1 MDENIELD
9 DAAPW
14 LVIAI
19 TLLGFFLRAL
29 QLNIKSMWLDET
41 FSVWMASQSVPDM
54 LQWVVKIDQHP
65 PLYYLLLHYWV
76 NAFGDTPYYA
86 RLLSALFGAGAIP
99 IIYLIGKR
107 LGSVMVGLAA
117 AVFLAASTLNIYVSQ
132 ETRMYALLTFNAAV
146 AIYALVRLLTDPR
159 SSALPFGSQFRA
171 YPRIW
176 RAADKADP
184 GERGDSGLPYQSRAQ
199 SGWRA
204 WLARHRGLHLEAI
217 ETDLAWVALIVFSVA
232 TLFSHNT
239 AVLFPLATNFVV
251 LGLILF
257 QRLKKPAGQPSLQ
270 APSLRN
276 WIIAQIATLLLWSPW
291 LPLFIKQAGGVDQRF
306 WIPAPTWETILW
318 SLRSFLNASAPLS
331 EGVSLVVWGLY
342 GAVLLLGA
350 VYFRKKLSQFFLLA
364 GLFAIPILG
373 ELIVSLRRPIYSER
387 TLIWVTIPLFIFL
400 AAGISKLKNRFV
412 IFIAI
417 GVFGSINLFSAG
429 DYFRWFQKEDWSTP
443 AGYVAKFAEPGDLV
457 LFNSNFTVIP
467 FNYYFR
473 QYEDLYSIEIER
485 QGVPK
490 DLIQDAVL
498 EPEMT
503 EEDIP
508 ALLSLVS
515 GEDRVWL
522 VYSHDS
528 YTDPRGLVPQTLD
541 SQMKV
546 TRTREF
552 YGGVLY
558 LYERP

>member
-19 TLLGFFLRAL
+19 TLMGFFLRAL

-41 FSVWMASQSVPDM
+41 FSVWMASQSVADM

-76 NAFGDTPYYA
+76 SAFGDTPYYA
-86 RLLSALFGAGAIP
+86 RLLSALFGAGTIP
-99 IIYLIGKR
+99 ILYLIGKR
-107 LGSVMVGLAA
+107 LGGVMIGLGAA
-117 AVFLAASTLNIYVSQ
+117 MFLAVSTLNIYVSQ
-132 ETRMYALLTFNAAV
+132 ETRMYTLLAFNAAV

-159 SSALPFGSQFRA
+159 SAQPLGSQFRQ
-171 YPRIW
+171 YPRVW
-176 RAADKADP
+176 RAAGKVDP
-184 GERGDSGLPYQSRAQ
+184 GEEDHSRSLYQLRPQ

-204 WLARHRGLHLEAI
+204 WLSRHRGLHLEAI
-217 ETDLAWVALIVFSVA
+217 ETDLTWVAFIVFSVS

-239 AVLFPLATNFVV
+239 AVLFPVATNVTV
-251 LGLILF
+251 LGLILS
-257 QRLKKPAGQPSLQ
+257 QRLKKPAGQPSLH

-276 WIIAQIATLLLWSPW
+276 WMVAQIAIFLLWSPW
-291 LPLFIKQAGGVDQRF
+291 LPFFVKQAAGVDQRF
-306 WIPAPTWETILW
+306 WIPAPTWDSVLW
-318 SLRSFLNASAPLS
+318 SLRSFVNASAPLS
-331 EGVSLVVWGLY
+331 EGVSWVVWGLY
-342 GAVLLLGA
+342 GVLLLLGA
-350 VYFRKKLSQFFLLA
+350 VYFRKKLSQFFFLA
-364 GLFAIPILG
+364 GLFAIPILS
-373 ELIVSLRRPIYSER
+373 ELLVSLRRPIFSER

-400 AAGISKLKNRFV
+400 AAGISKLRNRFL

-443 AGYVAKFAEPGDLV
+443 AGYVAKFAEKGDLV

-490 DLIQDAVL
+490 DLFKDAIL

-508 ALLSLVS
+508 ALISLVS
-515 GEDRVWL
+515 GEERVWL

-528 YTDPRGLVPQTLD
+528 YTDPNGLVPQTLD
-541 SQMKV
+541 SRMKV

-552 YGGVLY
+552 YGGVVY